1 MSNLKTIRE
10 QKDLSQGK
18 LAIASGVNKQMI
30 CFYEQGVKDINK
42 AQAITVYKLASALG
56 CRMEDLIEIEKC

>member
-1 MSNLKTIRE
+1 MSSLKTIRE

-18 LAIASGVNKQMI
+18 LAAASGVNVRMI
-30 CFYEQGVKDINK
+30 QHYEQGFKDINK

-56 CRMEDLIEIEKC
+56 CRMEDLIEQK

>member
-30 CFYEQGVKDINK
+30 CFDEQGVKDINK
-42 AQAITVYKLASALG
+42 AQAITVYKLAAALG
-56 CRMEDLIEIEKC
+56 CRMEDLIEQK